1 MNEVNHTC
9 NTSLHVPCF
18 TDLPP
23 SGNVSGG
30 ESEVF
35 SSRFFSANL
44 LTDLFSRQLLLVII
58 CDMGVLKTV
67 TQSSGR
73 KYFQCTLKV
82 LPDLL

>member
-1 MNEVNHTC
+1 MKLTM
-9 NTSLHVPCF
+9 HVILVF
-18 TDLPP
+18 MYLV
-23 SGNVSGG
+23 SQIYHVSGG